1 MIKSYK
7 HDRMIFPLNFGLEKI
22 GLPLILT
29 SGRKKNVCFLID
41 TGSTHNTLFSFV
53 YEHFKDDFRII
64 EENQETMGIE
74 SRFQESITVEGT
86 FNFEGTEYT
95 STFAVVKANDRITQ
109 LQEDTGV
116 QLHGILGIHFL
127 IENKWKIDFEKMI
140 VTCH

>member
-1 MIKSYK
+1 
-7 HDRMIFPLNFGLEKI
+7 MIFPLIFGLEKI

-64 EENQETMGIE
+64 EEKQETMGIE
-74 SRFQESITVEGT
+74 SRFLGSTTVEGT

-95 STFAVVKANDRITQ
+95 STFEVVKANDMITQ

-116 QLHGILGIHFL
+116 QLHGILGIPFL
-127 IENKWKIDFEKMI
+127 TENKWKIDFEKMI
-140 VTCH
+140 VTCP

>member
-1 MIKSYK
+1 
-7 HDRMIFPLNFGLEKI
+7 MIFPLNFGLEKI

-29 SGRKKNVCFLID
+29 SGRKKNVCFLMD

-74 SRFQESITVEGT
+74 GRFQESTTVEGT

-95 STFAVVKANDRITQ
+95 STFAVVKANDMITQ

-127 IENKWKIDFEKMI
+127 MENNWKIDFEKKVVI
-140 VTCH
+140 CP

>member
-1 MIKSYK
+1 M
-7 HDRMIFPLNFGLEKI
+7 RFPLNFGLEKI

-41 TGSTHNTLFSFV
+41 TGSIHNTLFSFV

-64 EENQETMGIE
+64 EENKETMGIE

-95 STFAVVKANDRITQ
+95 STFAVVKANDMITQ

-116 QLHGILGIHFL
+116 QLHGILGIPFL
-127 IENKWKIDFEKMI
+127 MENNWKIDFEKKV
-140 VTCH
+140 VTCP

>member
-1 MIKSYK
+1 M
-7 HDRMIFPLNFGLEKI
+7 
-22 GLPLILT
+22 
-29 SGRKKNVCFLID
+29 CFLID

-74 SRFQESITVEGT
+74 SSFQESITVEGT

-95 STFAVVKANDRITQ
+95 STFAVVKANDMITQ

-116 QLHGILGIHFL
+116 QLHGILGIPFL
-127 IENKWKIDFEKMI
+127 KENKWKIDFEKMI
-140 VTCH
+140 VTCP

>member
-1 MIKSYK
+1 
-7 HDRMIFPLNFGLEKI
+7 MIFPLNFGLEKI

-64 EENQETMGIE
+64 EENQETMRIE
-74 SRFQESITVEGT
+74 GRFQESTTVEGT

-95 STFAVVKANDRITQ
+95 STFAVVKANDMITQ

-127 IENKWKIDFEKMI
+127 MENNWKIDFEKKVVI
-140 VTCH
+140 CP

>member
-1 MIKSYK
+1 M
-7 HDRMIFPLNFGLEKI
+7 RFPLNFGLEKI

-41 TGSTHNTLFSFV
+41 TGSIHNTLFSFV

-64 EENQETMGIE
+64 EENKETMGIE

-95 STFAVVKANDRITQ
+95 STFAVVKANDMITQ

-116 QLHGILGIHFL
+116 QLHGILGIPFL
-127 IENKWKIDFEKMI
+127 MENNWKIDFEKKV
-140 VTCH
+140 VTCL

>member
-1 MIKSYK
+1 M
-7 HDRMIFPLNFGLEKI
+7 RFPLNFGLEKI

-41 TGSTHNTLFSFV
+41 TGSIHNTLFSFV

-64 EENQETMGIE
+64 EENKETMGIE

-95 STFAVVKANDRITQ
+95 STFAVVKANDTITQ

-116 QLHGILGIHFL
+116 QLHGILGIPFL
-127 IENKWKIDFEKMI
+127 KENKWKIDFEKMI
-140 VTCH
+140 VTCP

>member
-1 MIKSYK
+1 M
-7 HDRMIFPLNFGLEKI
+7 RFPLNFGLEKI

-41 TGSTHNTLFSFV
+41 TGSIHNTLFSFV

-64 EENQETMGIE
+64 EENKETMGIE

-95 STFAVVKANDRITQ
+95 STFAVVKANDMITQ

-127 IENKWKIDFEKMI
+127 MENNWKIDFEKKV
-140 VTCH
+140 VTCP

>member
-1 MIKSYK
+1 M
-7 HDRMIFPLNFGLEKI
+7 RFPLNFGLEKI

-41 TGSTHNTLFSFV
+41 TGSTHNMLFSFV

-95 STFAVVKANDRITQ
+95 STFAVVKANDMITQ

-116 QLHGILGIHFL
+116 QLHGILGIPFL
-127 IENKWKIDFEKMI
+127 KENKWKIDFEKMI
-140 VTCH
+140 VTCP

>member
-1 MIKSYK
+1 
-7 HDRMIFPLNFGLEKI
+7 MIFPLNFGLEKI

-64 EENQETMGIE
+64 EENQETMGLE
-74 SRFQESITVEGT
+74 GRFQESTTVEGT

-95 STFAVVKANDRITQ
+95 STFAVVTANDMITQ

-127 IENKWKIDFEKMI
+127 MENNWKIDFEKKV
-140 VTCH
+140 VTCP

>member
-1 MIKSYK
+1 
-7 HDRMIFPLNFGLEKI
+7 MIFPLNFGLEKI

-74 SRFQESITVEGT
+74 GRFQESTTVEGT

-95 STFAVVKANDRITQ
+95 STFAVVKANDMITQ

-127 IENKWKIDFEKMI
+127 MENNWKIDLEKKVVI
-140 VTCH
+140 CP

>member
-1 MIKSYK
+1 M
-7 HDRMIFPLNFGLEKI
+7 RFPLNFGLEKI

-95 STFAVVKANDRITQ
+95 STFAVVKANDMITQ

-116 QLHGILGIHFL
+116 QLHGILGIPFL
-127 IENKWKIDFEKMI
+127 KENKWKIDFEKMI
-140 VTCH
+140 VTCP